1 MLIDMLVHPWDAALP
16 AEWREW
22 LRAGHDFGQL
32 IAPGRDRDLPVV
44 VPTHFVLAE
53 TADNAGT
60 VENTVWLHLAR
71 PNPIWGALDERPR
84 AVLSVVSDYTFIPS
98 DWNATQDPK
107 VGVPTSYYAAVL
119 LECDVRVIDDPV
131 EKAEVLNRQLDHFE
145 PGRRLPVEAAD
156 RLLPGIRGIE
166 LTVTDVT
173 AKFKYGGNRT
183 EEHRGRIAEHLA
195 QRDAPFDRAAARHV
209 GERLTQPT

>member
-1 MLIDMLVHPWDAALP
+1 MLIDMLVHPWDAPPP

-22 LRAGHDFGQL
+22 LSDGHDFGQL

-44 VPTHFVLAE
+44 VPTHFVLDGN
-53 TADNAGT
+53 TGNADDADD
-60 VENTVWLHLAR
+60 TVWLHLAR
-71 PNPIWGALDERPR
+71 PNPIWSALEEHPR

-119 LECDVRVIDDPV
+119 LECDVRLIDDPAG
-131 EKAEVLNRQLDHFE
+131 KAEVLNRQLDHFE
-145 PGRRLPVEAAD
+145 PGLRLPVEATD

-166 LTVTDVT
+166 LTITDVT
-173 AKFKYGGNRT
+173 AKFKYGGNKT
-183 EEHRGRIAEHLA
+183 EEHRERIAERLV